1 MDFSQRRF
9 EPTSRLRRHVINRNR
24 ERMKLLVAKTVD
36 RVKAKSSGL
45 VVRDNCSLEEKL

>member
-1 MDFSQRRF
+1 
-9 EPTSRLRRHVINRNR
+9 
-24 ERMKLLVAKTVD
+24 MKLQVAKTVD